1 MSMLRRVEVTRLD
14 KLNILVTLKDEQDIQ
29 YQLTRSMP
37 GVRWRVR
44 KLSKAGGHWMTNE
57 GVLDTQACSQDI
69 INNIRKHIY

>member
-1 MSMLRRVEVTRLD
+1 MSMLRQIEVTQLD
-14 KLNILVTLKDEQDIQ
+14 KLNILVILKEDSNVQ

-44 KLSKAGGHWMTNE
+44 KLSKVGGYWMTNE

-69 INNIRKHIY
+69 INNIRKYLY